1 MKKIL
6 LAALCVAMAV
16 PAFARD
22 HELNGYFRV
31 RGIMADLSKQK
42 NADPDT
48 LVDQRFRAKYTLGLN
63 EYLKLVYFGEVDM
76 QWGDNSYATSRNQGG
91 ALGGDTVNLETKNLY
106 LEVKVPE
113 TPISATLGLQG
124 YGDNYD
130 AVLFS
135 ADMAGLKLGAK
146 FGPADVT
153 LGWFKWQ
160 EGEGNN
166 NSPGGSTEEDDI
178 DLYALNLGFK
188 PMDAL
193 KVGADVYY
201 INANGASNFTA
212 NTTGAAGLSLPESAD
227 LYYMGVNADYKA
239 AMFGVKG
246 WFLYGA
252 GTVKTEPEMDLA
264 GWAASVKGTGK
275 VGPVSLGL
283 RLAYFSG
290 DDDAT
295 DSDLEYLATPTV
307 SESFSFYDENLMLMV
322 NDAFWNTYGQYGFAM
337 TDAAFDGYGLWFAA
351 LSGSFSPPALK
362 NMYVKAGVGYFAA
375 TEDDQTP
382 GDNATDREGKT
393 IGTEVAL
400 RVGYKM
406 AEALDLS
413 INGAYAFLGD
423 FYDKTATDLDNGAT
437 GEDPDNPYEVY
448 LMANLSY

>member
-6 LAALCVAMAV
+6 LAALCVAMAA

-22 HELNGYFRV
+22 HQLNGYFRV

-42 NADPDT
+42 NNDPDM

-63 EYLKLVYFGEVDM
+63 EYLKVVYFGEVDF
-76 QWGDNSYATSRNQGG
+76 QWGDDSYATARNDGG

-113 TPISATLGLQG
+113 TPIAATLGLQG

-160 EGEGNN
+160 EGEATNN
-166 NSPGGSTEEDDI
+166 NSPGGSAQEDDI

-193 KVGADVYY
+193 KVGLDGYY
-201 INANGASNFTA
+201 VNANAASNGKA
-212 NTTGAAGLSLPESAD
+212 NGLDNLPSAAD
-227 LYYMGVNADYKA
+227 LYYVGVNADYKA

-252 GTVKTEPEMDLA
+252 GTLKASAATRNEEIDIA
-264 GWAASVKGTGK
+264 GWAASAKATTK
-275 VGPVSLGL
+275 IGPVGLGL
-283 RLAYFSG
+283 RLAYFSA
-290 DDDAT
+290 DDDMT
-295 DSDLEYLATPTV
+295 DTDYDALATPAIGET
-307 SESFSFYDENLMLMV
+307 FSFYDENLMLMV

-337 TDAAFDGYGLWFAA
+337 TDAAYKGYGLWFAA
-351 LSGSFSPPALK
+351 LSGSFVPPALK

-375 TEDDQTP
+375 IEDDQK
-382 GDNATDREGKT
+382 DTDTKREGT
-393 IGTEVAL
+393 VLGTEVAV

-413 INGAYAFLGD
+413 INAATAFLGD
-423 FYDKTATDLDNGAT
+423 FYDKTATDLDDGST
-437 GEDPDNPYEVY
+437 GNDPDNPYVVY